1 MSKTRQPIREN
12 AQHAQLR
19 TALYRQRVVKPKRG
33 KGSYS
38 RKGRR
43 QEQPKAA

>member
-1 MSKTRQPIREN
+1 VSKTRQPIREN

-33 KGSYS
+33 KGSYC
-38 RKGRR
+38 RKGR